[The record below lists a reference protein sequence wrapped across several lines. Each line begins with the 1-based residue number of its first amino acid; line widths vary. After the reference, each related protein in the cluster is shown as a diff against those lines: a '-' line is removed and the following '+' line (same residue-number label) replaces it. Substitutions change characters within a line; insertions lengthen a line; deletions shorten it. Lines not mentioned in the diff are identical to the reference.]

1 MLNLMPRHRL
11 AIGLSLVLLLAVTR
25 GHHFPDVV
33 QLLPSASWAV
43 FFLAG
48 VYLRPIWVPAGLLGL
63 TALIDY
69 AAIAWGGVSSFC
81 VSPAYAALIPAYGAL
96 WFAGR
101 WYAGRYAFKPAT
113 LLTLAMAV
121 VVGTVVC
128 ELLSSGGFYF
138 FSGRFAEPTLTEF
151 ATRFAKY
158 FPTSL
163 ASIAFWVVA
172 AALVHAIAVTLTRHG
187 ASPKPT

>member
-1 MLNLMPRHRL
+1 MLTLTPRSQL
-11 AIGLSLVLLLAVTR
+11 AIGLLLAMLLIVTR
-25 GHHFPDVV
+25 GRHFPDVMH
-33 QLLPSASWAV
+33 LLPSASWAV

-48 VYLRPIWVPAGLLGL
+48 VYLRPVWVLAGLLGL
-63 TALIDY
+63 AALLDY

-81 VSPAYAALIPAYGAL
+81 VSPAYGALIPAYGAL

-101 WYAGRYAFKPAT
+101 WYAGRYTFKPAT
-113 LLTLAMAV
+113 LLTLAVAV
-121 VVGTVVC
+121 VFGTAVC

-172 AALVHAIAVTLTRHG
+172 SAWVHAIAVTFMRHG
-187 ASPKPT
+187 AKPKPT